1 MTKRAA
7 DLEAKA
13 PLSLRE
19 CSFYGILDTGY
30 VSRSDWARKYRAL
43 VKGGAGVIQLRAKRE
58 SHKEREALLV
68 QILEIRNE
76 AENESQPPLILNDDV
91 ELCLRYANVGLHV
104 GQEDTP
110 AIDARRRLGPHRI
123 LGLSTHSIRQAR
135 QAMELPEG
143 ILDYFAVGPVF
154 ATQTKPSY
162 APVGLELVRWVDQ
175 QSPKLPFF
183 CIGGINRGN
192 LDEVRKAGGSRVV
205 AVSDPLLAQDT
216 ATAVEEYTR

>member
-19 CSFYGILDTGY
+19 RSFYGILDTGY
-30 VSRSDWARKYRAL
+30 VSRSDWARKYHAL
-43 VKGGAGVIQLRAKRE
+43 VKGGAGVIQLRAKRD
-58 SHKEREALLV
+58 SDKEREALLV
-68 QILEIRNE
+68 RILEIRNQ
-76 AENESQPPLILNDDV
+76 AEDESQPPLILNDDV

-123 LGLSTHSIRQAR
+123 LGLSTHSIKQAK

-162 APVGLELVRWVDQ
+162 TPVGLELVRWVDQ

-205 AVSDPLLAQDT
+205 AVSDPLLAHDT